1 MPTLQR
7 KMYNAMALVNTRKS
21 SIGDTGIFNNSG
33 HAIKVLHTSVFFN
46 ILPCHEN
53 FHDKLGRQQDHLGA
67 SDFLLPHF

>member
-1 MPTLQR
+1 MQSRSFVP
-7 KMYNAMALVNTRKS
+7 V
-21 SIGDTGIFNNSG
+21 F
-33 HAIKVLHTSVFFN
+33 FFN